1 MGVFRRI
8 IGSKRPICSARRY
21 DRTLESKIDQLFED
35 RGRMTNRVQRV
46 VEVACASDARLALA
60 VIAKPSCLD
69 DRRRADPRERIAR
82 FPASGEI
89 NRKVADAPATIKR
102 VQEHYQSAA
111 RSVDFTD
118 GVSME
123 LDRWRFNLRASNT
136 EPLIRLNVES
146 RGDIALM
153 EERTAELLESNESLR
168 REIEGHERTEE
179 VLRKYFDGNFS
190 GHITLSKDGFGF
202 RTDCALHLDSGITL
216 EADSNAPDAYASAD
230 QALFMIEKRLRRY
243 KSRLKDRSARKA
255 AAEAAAFAV
264 LDAPSYV
271 IEAPGEGE
279 EDVAGYS
286 PVIIAEATTALK
298 RFSVSEAVMELDLTG
313 APCLVFQ
320 HGSSGRVNIIYRRAD
335 GNVGW
340 VDPPTVKP

>member
-1 MGVFRRI
+1 MTLRI
-8 IGSKRPICSARRY
+8 SGKSISVGEA
-21 DRTLESKIDQLFED
+21 L
-35 RGRMTNRVQRV
+35 RGR
-46 VEVACASDARLALA
+46 
-60 VIAKPSCLD
+60 I
-69 DRRRADPRERIAR
+69 
-82 FPASGEI
+82 G
-89 NRKVADAPATIKR
+89 
-102 VQEHYQSAA
+102 
-111 RSVDFTD
+111 
-118 GVSME
+118 
-123 LDRWRFNLRASNT
+123 
-136 EPLIRLNVES
+136 
-146 RGDIALM
+146 
-153 EERTAELLESNESLR
+153 
-168 REIEGHERTEE
+168 ERTEE

-230 QALFMIEKRLRRY
+230 QALLMIEKRLRRY

-255 AAEAAAFAV
+255 AAAASAFAE

-279 EDVAGYS
+279 EEVTGYS

-298 RFSVSEAVMELDLTG
+298 RLSVSEAVMELDLTG

-340 VDPPTVKP
+340 VDPPAVKA